1 MKVLRTNNGLE
12 FVSDQ
17 FNTFYTHHGIKRH
30 KIVAGTPQQNGLA
43 ERMNRTILER
53 VRCMLLGAGLPK
65 VFWGDA
71 ANTVVYLINRSPSS
85 TLEYKTPMEV

>member
-1 MKVLRTNNGLE
+1 MKVLRTDNGLE

-30 KIVAGTPQQNGLA
+30 KTVAGTPQQNGLA
-43 ERMNRTILER
+43 EMMNRTILEI

-65 VFWGDA
+65 VLWGEA
-71 ANTVVYLINRSPSS
+71 TNTTVYLINRVPH
-85 TLEYKTPMEV
+85 LPLNIKH